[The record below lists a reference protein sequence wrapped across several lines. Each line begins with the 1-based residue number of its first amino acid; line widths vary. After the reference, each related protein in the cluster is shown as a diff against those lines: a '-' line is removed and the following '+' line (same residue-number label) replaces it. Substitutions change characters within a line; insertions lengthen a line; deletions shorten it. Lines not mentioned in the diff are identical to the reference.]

1 MIFKIFFVSLLILL
15 TIIRFCF
22 KKKYYKLFSK
32 DYIKYEPIH
41 IVLVRIVAGF
51 FLGIL
56 VYFMLFEEQKV
67 KIFEFYLPY
76 YVRFSGLFISSIGIL
91 LLIWSHISLRENFTT
106 TIILKENHRF
116 VKNGPYKYIR
126 HPMYVS
132 YIIFFIGLVLV
143 STNWLF
149 GILSNSIILSLM
161 YLRLP
166 LEEKKLL
173 ERFREYEKYLNEVPA
188 FIPKFN
194 NKK

>member
-1 MIFKIFFVSLLILL
+1 MIFKIFFISLLIIL
-15 TIIRFCF
+15 TIIRLYF
-22 KKKYYKLFSK
+22 KKKYYKLLSK

-76 YVRFSGLFISSIGIL
+76 YVRFSGIFISSIGIL

-166 LEEKKLL
+166 LEE
-173 ERFREYEKYLNEVPA
+173 FYLTITSSLSKPVE
-188 FIPKFN
+188 I
-194 NKK
+194 

>member
-76 YVRFSGLFISSIGIL
+76 YVRFSGIFISSIGIL